1 MKILLVIAT
10 HGNEKIGLKVA
21 KEIEKLNIDNLVV
34 KIGNE
39 KALKLNKRYIDQDLN
54 RSFPGKRNGDY
65 EERRAFEL
73 SPIIKSADIVID
85 IHSTTSNI
93 KDTLIVSKLNK
104 EMLLCIKS
112 IQPKYVIIMEK
123 SKNSLISQAKIG
135 ISFEYGKDNSMIA
148 LKKIVLDIK
157 KLLNHFGLIKAIL
170 PKNKTATKYF
180 NVTSIVPKPKG
191 YKLLNKIK
199 NYTLVKKGTAYAT
212 NKNKKLIADED
223 FYPILFGEKN
233 YKNYFGFKG
242 KYVVKI

>member
-10 HGNEKIGLKVA
+10 HGNEKIGLKVV
-21 KEIEKLNIDNLVV
+21 KEIEKLHIDNLIV

-54 RSFPGKRNGDY
+54 RSFPGKINGNY

-73 SPIIKSADIVID
+73 SPVIKSANLVID

-104 EMLLCIKS
+104 EILRCIKS

-135 ISFEYGKDNSMIA
+135 ISFEYGKDNSIIA
-148 LKKIVLDIK
+148 LKKIVLDVK
-157 KLLNHFGLIKAIL
+157 KLLNHFGLIKVSL
-170 PKNKTATKYF
+170 QKNKTATKYF
-180 NVTSIVPKPKG
+180 SVASIVPKPKG

-199 NYTLVKKGTAYAT
+199 NYTLVKKGTTYAT
-212 NKNKKLIADED
+212 NKNKKLLADED
-223 FYPILFGEKN
+223 FYPVLFGEKN

-242 KYVVKI
+242 KYRTN